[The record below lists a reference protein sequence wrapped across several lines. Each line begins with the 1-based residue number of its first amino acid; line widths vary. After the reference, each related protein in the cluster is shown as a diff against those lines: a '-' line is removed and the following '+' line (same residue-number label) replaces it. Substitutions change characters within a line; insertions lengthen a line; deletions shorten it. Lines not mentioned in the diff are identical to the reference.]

1 MSRVTPFQGS
11 DNDGPQPYPVLSLA
25 AEDGMSWLEYLPDG
39 RRIVTGS
46 CNGTVRVW
54 NLDSGKQEGTS
65 MKHEGKICDLA
76 VTWDGT
82 KIICCGYSGPGRIKV
97 WDVES
102 HKLVKEWTHL
112 KGYSKIAISP
122 EGLVAV
128 GRGNVAIYTM
138 EGRHVGSITIPGSIW
153 SLCFSPDGNKL
164 ACQTDNSI
172 RVYDVNSGRP
182 ILGPLGGFGDALL
195 WSRDGSRLF
204 SASFSMIRCWNSDTG
219 QEIGCPWT
227 GHTDFIRSFS
237 LSPDG
242 SVLASASKDK
252 TVRFWN
258 TTTGCPVGQ
267 HLRHDREVTTVRF
280 SPSGKFV
287 ASVAQRWGQEWDGM
301 AYSWRLPW
309 LNSADSRTNLVN
321 LGAPRNTVRCAQ
333 VSLLNPPPYSTHTPS
348 AEKELDFGLGL
359 PTTAV
364 PIISTTV
371 PNTHSNRAIP
381 HPNPD
386 EIDSLDTSSMS
397 NEADL
402 RLQYVLTDMSLGLEE
417 RQRLFESRL
426 RDLVDLAASNGL
438 HVPHDLV
445 RSILPLISRTEL
457 VESCHN
463 LMHVTDT
470 EPSTSVFRSTS
481 NADPKKTHKI
491 DEIKQKLIAM
501 LREIGF
507 RVPKD
512 RLPWSTLE
520 GELEKRGYTILHWP
534 QGVFREK
541 DKGVYSLGAEDA
553 DKLYRALFLDERR
566 VQFVYRDDENGQ
578 GTVSLP
584 NMAHSD
590 DALESHHACMP
601 LTGKPRRF
609 RVTTQEAYS
618 VERPHKR
625 PRRARG
631 T

>member
-1 MSRVTPFQGS
+1 MSRVTPLQRPN
-11 DNDGPQPYPVLSLA
+11 NDGPQPHPVLSLA
-25 AEDGMSWLEYLPDG
+25 AEGEMDWLEYLPDD
-39 RRIVTGS
+39 RRIVIGS
-46 CNGTVRVW
+46 GNGTVRVW
-54 NLDSGKQEGTS
+54 NLESGEQEGTS
-65 MKHEGKICDLA
+65 MRHEGGIFGLA
-76 VTWDGT
+76 VTRDGA
-82 KIICCGYSGPGRIKV
+82 KIISSGCSGRIEV

-102 HKLVKEWTHL
+102 HKLVKEWTQPER
-112 KGYSKIAISP
+112 YPMIAISP

-128 GRGNVAIYTM
+128 GHKSVGIYTM
-138 EGRHVGSITIPGSIW
+138 EGRQVNSVEGGKF
-153 SLCFSPDGNKL
+153 LLCMCFSPDGNKL
-164 ACQTDNSI
+164 ACATTDDI
-172 RVYDVNSGRP
+172 RMYDVNSGRL
-182 ILGPLGGFGDALL
+182 ILGPLDGFVTVL

-204 SASFSMIRCWNSDTG
+204 SSSFGRTIRCWNSDTG
-219 QEIGCPWT
+219 QEIGRPWT
-227 GHTDFIRSFS
+227 GHTDIIRSLS

-242 SVLASASKDK
+242 SVLASASVDK

-258 TTTGCPVGQ
+258 ATTGDPIGQ
-267 HLRHDREVTTVRF
+267 HLRHD
-280 SPSGKFV
+280 PG
-287 ASVAQRWGQEWDGM
+287 WGYEWNGM
-301 AYSWRLPW
+301 AYLWRLPW
-309 LNSADSRTNLVN
+309 LNSADCRTNLVN
-321 LGAPRNTVRCAQ
+321 LGAPRNTVRCPQ
-333 VSLLNPPPYSTHTPS
+333 VSFLNPPPYSTHTPS

-359 PTTAV
+359 LTTAV
-364 PIISTTV
+364 PITSTTV
-371 PNTHSNRAIP
+371 PNTHPNRPIP
-381 HPNPD
+381 NPNPD
-386 EIDSLDTSSMS
+386 ENDSLNTSSMS

-402 RLQYVLTDMSLGLEE
+402 QYVLTEMSLGLEE

-426 RDLVDLAASNGL
+426 RDLVDLATSNGL

-463 LMHVTDT
+463 LMHATDT
-470 EPSTSVFRSTS
+470 EPSTSVFHSTS
-481 NADPKKTHKI
+481 NANHKKMRKI

-534 QGVFREK
+534 QGVSREK
-541 DKGVYSLGAEDA
+541 DKGVYSLGAEEA

-584 NMAHSD
+584 DLAHSD

-601 LTGKPRRF
+601 LVGKPRRF
-609 RVTTQEAYS
+609 ITTTQEAYS